1 MPSCGKDFRPAPLSA
16 SCENPG
22 DSRPRFAALAM
33 TRAPGKTPHL
43 RHCGTLVPMPSARTP
58 TSPSLN
64 DFAQIARTHSLVPV
78 TRTVAADL
86 ETPVSAFLRVAAH
99 EPEAFLLESVEGG
112 ETVGR
117 YTFIGIRP
125 FRTLTAANGVITDTL
140 SGSAP
145 TTRHGDIF
153 TELKSALAGH
163 TPARLPGLPPFT
175 SGAVGFFAYDIVRQ
189 IEKLP
194 TLAADELHV
203 PDAHLM
209 FFDEVLAFDHV
220 RKAIHL
226 IVTAGAR
233 TPLQGEGPR
242 AKGQEGK
249 TQQRA
254 NLTDLSSPGPLAL
267 RSWPSPEAAYADA
280 NARLDRLEDL
290 LEAAL
295 HKPTLE
301 PITEPLALTP
311 RTEPGDFLRAVDTV
325 KEYIRAGDVFQCVL
339 SQRFDCTPGVD
350 PFEIYRSLRIV
361 NPSPYMYFLRFR
373 KAQGPSAKGQEVR
386 DIEAGPLCHI
396 VGSSPELLVRVHG
409 RNVEYRPIA
418 GTRPRGRDEAHDRT
432 LETDLRADAKEV
444 AEHVMLVD
452 LGRNDLG
459 RVSDFGSVRVKDLM
473 FIERY
478 SHVMH
483 LVSALEGN
491 LRPEFAPIDALR
503 ACFPAG
509 TLSGA
514 PKIRAMEII
523 EELEPARRGV
533 YGGAIIYADFS
544 GNLDSCIAIRTL
556 FMDGERGHIQAGA
569 GIVADSVP
577 EREAEECRN
586 KAAAVVRAIERARS
600 S

>member
-1 MPSCGKDFRPAPLSA
+1 
-16 SCENPG
+16 
-22 DSRPRFAALAM
+22 
-33 TRAPGKTPHL
+33 
-43 RHCGTLVPMPSARTP
+43 MPSARST
-58 TSPSLN
+58 TTPSLN
-64 DFAQIARTHSLVPV
+64 NFAELARTHTLIPV

-112 ETVGR
+112 ESVGR

-125 FRTLTAANGVITDTL
+125 FRTMTAANGVLTESTP
-140 SGSAP
+140 GAAP
-145 TTRHGDIF
+145 TSRPGDIF
-153 TELKSALAGH
+153 AALKAALAGH
-163 TPARLPGLPPFT
+163 APARLAGLPPFT
-175 SGAVGFFAYDIVRQ
+175 SGAVGFFAYDVVRQ
-189 IEKLP
+189 IETLP
-194 TLAADELHV
+194 SLAADELHV

-226 IVTAGAR
+226 VVTAGAR
-233 TPLQGEGPR
+233 TPIAGAAATYAYTE
-242 AKGQEGK
+242 
-249 TQQRA
+249 A
-254 NLTDLSSPGPLAL
+254 NS
-267 RSWPSPEAAYADA
+267 
-280 NARLDRLEDL
+280 RLDRLEAM

-295 HKPTLE
+295 QKPTHE
-301 PITEPLALTP
+301 PIEEPLALAP
-311 RTEPGDFLRAVDTV
+311 RTSPGEFLHAVDRV
-325 KEYIRAGDVFQCVL
+325 KEFIRAGDVFQCVL

-361 NPSPYMYFLRFR
+361 NPSPYMYFLRFHLPGGE
-373 KAQGPSAKGQEVR
+373 QGGGERRA
-386 DIEAGPLCHI
+386 HI
-396 VGSSPELLVRVHG
+396 VGSSPELLVRVKG
-409 RNVEYRPIA
+409 RGVEYRPIA
-418 GTRPRGRDEAHDRT
+418 GTRPRGSDEAQDRT
-432 LETDLRADAKEV
+432 FEADLRADSKEV

-459 RVSDFGSVRVKDLM
+459 RVSEYGSVRVKDLM
-473 FIERY
+473 FVERY

-483 LVSALEGN
+483 LVSALEGT
-491 LRPEFAPIDALR
+491 LRADLAPIDALR

-556 FMDGERGHIQAGA
+556 FMEGERGYIQAGA

-577 EREAEECRN
+577 EREAEECGN
-586 KAAAVVRAIERARS
+586 KAAAVVRAIERARKL
-600 S
+600 